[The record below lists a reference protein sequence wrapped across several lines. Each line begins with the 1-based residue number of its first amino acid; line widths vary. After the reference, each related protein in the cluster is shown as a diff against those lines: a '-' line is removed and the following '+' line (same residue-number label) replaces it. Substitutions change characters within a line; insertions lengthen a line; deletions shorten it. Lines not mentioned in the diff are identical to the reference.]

1 MANDVQLNTEKAR
14 WPTGVTT
21 LIGLLA
27 GALAGLIGGFVPVG
41 TVAGLAVGVGIDS
54 LMNHWLNGKSGVR
67 P

>member
-1 MANDVQLNTEKAR
+1 MADDVQLNAEKTR
-14 WPTGVTT
+14 WPTGITT

-41 TVAGLAVGVGIDS
+41 TVAGLAVGVGIES
-54 LMNHWLNGKSGVR
+54 LMNHFVNKGT